1 MQQTF
6 IFSLGIIK
14 KEANQNLRYAW
25 SLVLKLIFKNVFLV
39 INLLFI
45 FCVIKCAI
53 RIDLI

>member
-14 KEANQNLRYAW
+14 KEANQNLRYTW
-25 SLVLKLIFKNVFLV
+25 SLVLKLIFKNIFLV